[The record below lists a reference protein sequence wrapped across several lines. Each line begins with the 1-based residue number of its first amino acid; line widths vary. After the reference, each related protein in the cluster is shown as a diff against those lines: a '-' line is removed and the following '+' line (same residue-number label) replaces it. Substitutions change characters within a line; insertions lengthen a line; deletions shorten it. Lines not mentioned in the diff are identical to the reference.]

1 MTGAVNEVVV
11 GVVGRPWGVK
21 GQFLVDP
28 RGSDPGLLTRGSVLR
43 LRRPGGPTSEHEVLG
58 THFAGGKL
66 VVAVAG
72 CATPEEAA
80 ALRGA
85 EVLVPAENFDP
96 PPEGAYYPHEL
107 TGLEVTLTD
116 GTVLGRIARVMA
128 TAGPDLLVVR
138 DEANGGRERL
148 IPFAEAICRVDEAAR
163 RVVVDPPEGLL
174 ELD

>member
-1 MTGAVNEVVV
+1 VTGAVHEVVV

-43 LRRPGGPTSEHEVLG
+43 LRRPGGSISEHEVVG

-66 VVAVAG
+66 VVAIAG

-96 PPEGAYYPHEL
+96 SPEGAYYPHEL

-116 GTVLGRIARVMA
+116 GTVSGASRASWPRP
-128 TAGPDLLVVR
+128 GPDLLVVR

-148 IPFAEAICRVDEAAR
+148 IPFAEAICRVGPGFGAR
-163 RVVVDPPEGLL
+163 RRRSPEGLL